1 MGIIAVQYGTIW
13 YNDILGAWIYVDMHE
28 YHLIHLDTTIKSCE
42 GEPIQIITSQ
52 LVMAKFSFFVDQI
65 PMFADWVLI
74 VGALS
79 SANYKR

>member
-1 MGIIAVQYGTIW
+1 MGIIAVQYGTMKYSW
-13 YNDILGAWIYVDMHE
+13 CVDMHE

-52 LVMAKFSFFVDQI
+52 LVMAKFSLFVDQI